1 MTPFQNLL
9 IAITLAVFFAFF
21 GRALIKEGNQKAGNF
36 FQVIAGF
43 TIFAL
48 PFIII
53 WCILYYINW

>member
-1 MTPFQNLL
+1 MTPLQYLL
-9 IAITLAVFFAFF
+9 ITITLAFFFTGF
-21 GRALIKEGNQKAGNF
+21 GRALIKEGNEKAGNF

-53 WCILYYINW
+53 WCILHYINW